1 MGGSYLTRSEKL
13 RITRARAT
21 LVAWFADHGRDFPW
35 RSSSASTFEKIC
47 VEVLLQ
53 RTRAET
59 VAQMYGGFFKRYSGW
74 GQIARAEREE
84 LETYLKPIGLWKRRA
99 ASIQGLAAYAN
110 AHDGVFPSDTGEHAK
125 IPGVGQYV
133 SNAIMLFQHGKAR
146 PLLDVNM
153 ARVLER
159 VVRPRSLA
167 DIRYDPW
174 LQEAA
179 AWLVKHERPEVV
191 NWAVLDYAAA
201 MCTARSPSCDQCR
214 LRRCCSWL
222 HPKRKGQVSEARKS
236 GLG

>member
-13 RITRARAT
+13 RITRARGI
-21 LVAWFADHGRDFPW
+21 LVAWFADHGRVFPW

-59 VAQMYGGFFKRYSGW
+59 VARMYHAFFQRYTGW
-74 GQIARAEREE
+74 EQIAGADREE
-84 LETYLKPIGLWKRRA
+84 LETFLKPIGLWKRRA
-99 ASIQGLAAYAN
+99 ASIQGLAVYAT
-110 AHDGVFPSDTGEHAK
+110 AREGVFPNDVREHAN

-133 SNAIMLFQHGKAR
+133 SNAILLFQHGEAR

-159 VVRPRSLA
+159 IVRPRSLA

-179 AWLVKHERPEVV
+179 AWLVKYERPEVV

-201 MCTARSPSCDQCR
+201 MCTARSPSCDRCR
-214 LRRCCSWL
+214 LRRCCSWS
-222 HPKRKGQVSEARKS
+222 HARRKG
-236 GLG
+236 